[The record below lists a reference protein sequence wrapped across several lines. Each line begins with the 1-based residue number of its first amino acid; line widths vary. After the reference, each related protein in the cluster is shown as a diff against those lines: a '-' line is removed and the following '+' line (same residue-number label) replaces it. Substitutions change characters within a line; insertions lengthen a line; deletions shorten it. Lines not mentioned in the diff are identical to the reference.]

1 MLENGEAVMLLLAS
15 FTWTTPR
22 GPGCLFLLVIAAED
36 CSVLPTVVTLV
47 TVYRLPVSNL
57 LKSVILPDL
66 KSISVESFILK
77 GNRDSGWYE
86 HHGSPD
92 EGFFCSTKIFLTLHK
107 LYLAPQVS
115 FSEQQSHPCV
125 TEQTEILPFL
135 ANGGDVLKASRWAVS
150 IWTSPSVLVNHCMQI
165 FFTSHPVSEYLYLFL
180 SKRWGEDA
188 LSVCGDQLMDEEQTH
203 WSVYSASDA
212 LEPLSPSGACW
223 DHDSW
228 LQCTQLLSYVP
239 IFETSWTVAHEAL
252 LSMEFS
258 RQEYWS
264 GLPFPTSGDLP
275 DPGFKSLS
283 PASPALAGRFFTTEP
298 PGKVWAMTVLSTKR
312 WKCF

>member
-1 MLENGEAVMLLLAS
+1 MLLLAS

-22 GPGCLFLLVIAAED
+22 GPGCLFLLVIAAD

-92 EGFFCSTKIFLTLHK
+92 KGFFCATKIFLTLHK

-115 FSEQQSHPCV
+115 FSEQESQPCV
-125 TEQTEILPFL
+125 TDQTEILPFL
-135 ANGGDVLKASRWAVS
+135 SNGDDVLKASRWAVS
-150 IWTSPSVLVNHCMQI
+150 IWTLPSVLVKHCMQI
-165 FFTSHPVSEYLYLFL
+165 FFTSHPVSEYLNLFL

-212 LEPLSPSGACW
+212 LG
-223 DHDSW
+223 
-228 LQCTQLLSYVP
+228 LL
-239 IFETSWTVAHEAL
+239 
-252 LSMEFS
+252 
-258 RQEYWS
+258 
-264 GLPFPTSGDLP
+264 
-275 DPGFKSLS
+275 
-283 PASPALAGRFFTTEP
+283 
-298 PGKVWAMTVLSTKR
+298 
-312 WKCF
+312 